1 MPLLEQLPCIKGKR
15 EVHNTFHCTGAPPK
29 QSTKH
34 LPRTVEPTVQV
45 LAPRMVPPEDP
56 YDRIHLA
63 PGSRTCICESTTLD
77 SAADA
82 AIPTLTLCMVWLKRL
97 TLLRLTAG
105 PAHAQEDPLRAGLA
119 ATMYSEEQRFFGKD
133 LCEAKSK
140 MPHCINAVY
149 HIIQRGVSS
158 FFLGK
163 STFLILPSYSL
174 ESFFHCLAAD
184 ASFIHC
190 SFYCPSIAISDVLVV

>member
-1 MPLLEQLPCIKGKR
+1 MN
-15 EVHNTFHCTGAPPK
+15 NTYHCTGAPSK

-34 LPRTVEPTVQV
+34 LPRTVEPAVQV
-45 LAPRMVPPEDP
+45 LAPRMIRPEDP
-56 YDRIHLA
+56 SDRIHLA
-63 PGSRTCICESTTLD
+63 PGNRTCICESTTLD
-77 SAADA
+77 SAADP

-119 ATMYSEEQRFFGKD
+119 ATMYFEEQRFFGKD
-133 LCEAKSK
+133 FCEAKSK

-149 HIIQRGVSS
+149 HIIQQGVSS

-163 STFLILPSYSL
+163 SIFWILLGYS
-174 ESFFHCLAAD
+174 ESFFHCFAAD

-190 SFYCPSIAISDVLVV
+190 SFYCPSITISDVLVV